1 MCPDC
6 VRLRAEY
13 ERLVSGLSVTT
24 QTLHAKA
31 RSSLLSEEYERLAI
45 TAKET
50 WAESERARFDIE
62 QHAQTHRD
70 TLWE

>member
-1 MCPDC
+1 MCPRC
-6 VRLRAEY
+6 IRLRAEY
-13 ERLVSGLSVTT
+13 ERLVSGLSMTT
-24 QTLHAKA
+24 QALHAKA
-31 RSSLLSEEYERLAI
+31 RSSLLPEEFEKLAI

-50 WAESERARFDIE
+50 WAESERARLDIE